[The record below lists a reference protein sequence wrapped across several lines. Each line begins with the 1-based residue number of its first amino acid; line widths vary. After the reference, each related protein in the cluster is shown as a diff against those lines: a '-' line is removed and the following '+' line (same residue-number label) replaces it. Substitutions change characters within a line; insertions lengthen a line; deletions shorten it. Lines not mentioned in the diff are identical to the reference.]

1 MKLHLSS
8 NKLVLI
14 ILYILIFLFSTIALS
29 DAVIDDKVKK
39 ITSNLRCMTCQ
50 NQTIYDSDADFSK
63 NIKQIVRQKII
74 DNQSEKEIIDFLVTR
89 YGEYIVFKPQFNRR
103 NIFLWIFPFLIF
115 ALSFVFFIFRL
126 KKNTNLIIVFI
137 SFFEFLIITN

>member
-1 MKLHLSS
+1 MNLHLSS

-14 ILYILIFLFSTIALS
+14 IFNLLILLFSTIVLS
-29 DAVIDDKVKK
+29 DEAIDDKVKK

-63 NIKQIVRQKII
+63 NIRQIVRQKLI
-74 DNQSEKEIIDFLVTR
+74 DNQNEKEIIDFLVAR

-103 NIFLWIFPFLIF
+103 NIFLWTFPLLIF
-115 ALSFVFFIFRL
+115 ALSFVFFIFCL
-126 KKNTNLIIVFI
+126 KKN
-137 SFFEFLIITN
+137 IT

>member
-74 DNQSEKEIIDFLVTR
+74 DNQSEKEIINFLVTR

-115 ALSFVFFIFRL
+115 GLSFVFFIFRL
-126 KKNTNLIIVFI
+126 KKNT
-137 SFFEFLIITN
+137 T

>member
-14 ILYILIFLFSTIALS
+14 ILYILIFLFSTVALG

-63 NIKQIVRQKII
+63 NIRQIVRQKII
-74 DNQSEKEIIDFLVTR
+74 DNQSEKEIIDFLVAR

-103 NIFLWIFPFLIF
+103 NIILWTFPFLIF

-126 KKNTNLIIVFI
+126 KKNT
-137 SFFEFLIITN
+137 T

>member
-74 DNQSEKEIIDFLVTR
+74 DNQSEEEIINFLVTR

-126 KKNTNLIIVFI
+126 KKNT
-137 SFFEFLIITN
+137 T

>member
-1 MKLHLSS
+1 MNLHLSS

-14 ILYILIFLFSTIALS
+14 IFNLLIFLFSTIALS
-29 DAVIDDKVKK
+29 DEAIDDKVKK

-63 NIKQIVRQKII
+63 TIRQIVRQKLT
-74 DNQSEKEIIDFLVTR
+74 DNQSEKEIINFLVER
-89 YGEYIVFKPQFNRR
+89 YGEYIVFTPQLNLR
-103 NIFLWIFPFLIF
+103 NIFLWVFPFLIF

-126 KKNTNLIIVFI
+126 KKNPTK
-137 SFFEFLIITN
+137 

>member
-14 ILYILIFLFSTIALS
+14 ILYILIFLFSTIALG

-74 DNQSEKEIIDFLVTR
+74 DNQSEKEIINFLVTR

-103 NIFLWIFPFLIF
+103 NIFLWTFPFLIF

-126 KKNTNLIIVFI
+126 KKNT
-137 SFFEFLIITN
+137 T

>member
-14 ILYILIFLFSTIALS
+14 ILYILIFLFSTFALG

-74 DNQSEKEIIDFLVTR
+74 DNQSEKEIINFLVTR

-126 KKNTNLIIVFI
+126 KKNT
-137 SFFEFLIITN
+137 T

>member
-14 ILYILIFLFSTIALS
+14 ILFILIFLFSTIALS

-74 DNQSEKEIIDFLVTR
+74 DNQSEEEIINFLVTR

-126 KKNTNLIIVFI
+126 KKNT
-137 SFFEFLIITN
+137 T

>member
-14 ILYILIFLFSTIALS
+14 ILYILIFLFSTVALG

-63 NIKQIVRQKII
+63 NIRQIVRQKII
-74 DNQSEKEIIDFLVTR
+74 DNQSEKEIINFLVAR
-89 YGEYIVFKPQFNRR
+89 YGEYIVFTPQLNHR
-103 NIFLWIFPFLIF
+103 NIFLWFFPFLIF
-115 ALSFVFFIFRL
+115 ALSFVFFIFRV
-126 KKNTNLIIVFI
+126 KKNSTK
-137 SFFEFLIITN
+137 

>member
-74 DNQSEKEIIDFLVTR
+74 DNQSEKEIINFLVTR

-115 ALSFVFFIFRL
+115 ALSLVFFIFRL
-126 KKNTNLIIVFI
+126 KKNT
-137 SFFEFLIITN
+137 T

>member
-1 MKLHLSS
+1 MKLYLSS

-29 DAVIDDKVKK
+29 EAVIDDKVKK

-74 DNQSEKEIIDFLVTR
+74 DNQSEKEIINFLVTR

-126 KKNTNLIIVFI
+126 KKKTTL
-137 SFFEFLIITN
+137 

>member
-74 DNQSEKEIIDFLVTR
+74 DNQNEKEIINFLVTR

-126 KKNTNLIIVFI
+126 KKNT
-137 SFFEFLIITN
+137 T

>member
-8 NKLVLI
+8 NKFVLI

-74 DNQSEKEIIDFLVTR
+74 DNQSEKEIINFLVTR
-89 YGEYIVFKPQFNRR
+89 YGDYIVFKPQFNRR

-126 KKNTNLIIVFI
+126 KKNT
-137 SFFEFLIITN
+137 T

>member
-14 ILYILIFLFSTIALS
+14 IFNLSIVIFSTIALS
-29 DAVIDDKVKK
+29 DGVIDDKVKK

-63 NIKQIVRQKII
+63 TIRQIVRQKLT
-74 DNQSEKEIIDFLVTR
+74 DNQSEKEIINFLVER
-89 YGEYIVFKPQFNRR
+89 YGEYIVFTPQLNLR
-103 NIFLWIFPFLIF
+103 NIFLWTFPFLIF

-126 KKNTNLIIVFI
+126 KKNPTK
-137 SFFEFLIITN
+137 

>member
-1 MKLHLSS
+1 MNLHLSS

-14 ILYILIFLFSTIALS
+14 ILYILIFLLSTIALG

-63 NIKQIVRQKII
+63 NIKQIVHQKII
-74 DNQSEKEIIDFLVTR
+74 DNQSEKEIINFLVTR

-126 KKNTNLIIVFI
+126 KKNT
-137 SFFEFLIITN
+137 T

>member
-8 NKLVLI
+8 NKLVL
-14 ILYILIFLFSTIALS
+14 LIFNLLIFIFSTIVLGNET
-29 DAVIDDKVKK
+29 IDDKVKK

-50 NQTIYDSDADFSK
+50 NQTIYDSNADFAK
-63 NIKQIVRQKII
+63 TIRQIVHQKLM
-74 DNQSEKEIIDFLVTR
+74 DNQSEKEIINFLVTR
-89 YGEYIVFKPQFNRR
+89 YGEYIVFKPLFNRR

-126 KKNTNLIIVFI
+126 KKNT
-137 SFFEFLIITN
+137 T

>member
-14 ILYILIFLFSTIALS
+14 ILYILIFLFSTIALG

-74 DNQSEKEIIDFLVTR
+74 DNQSEKEIIDFLVAR

-103 NIFLWIFPFLIF
+103 NIILWTFPFLIF

-126 KKNTNLIIVFI
+126 KKNT
-137 SFFEFLIITN
+137 T

>member
-14 ILYILIFLFSTIALS
+14 ILYILIFLFSTVALG

-74 DNQSEKEIIDFLVTR
+74 DNQSEKEIINFLVTR

-126 KKNTNLIIVFI
+126 KKNT
-137 SFFEFLIITN
+137 T

>member
-63 NIKQIVRQKII
+63 NIRQIVRQKII
-74 DNQSEKEIIDFLVTR
+74 DNQSEKEIISFLVVR

-115 ALSFVFFIFRL
+115 ALSFVFFIFCL
-126 KKNTNLIIVFI
+126 KKNT
-137 SFFEFLIITN
+137 T

>member
-1 MKLHLSS
+1 MKFHLSS

-14 ILYILIFLFSTIALS
+14 ILYKLIFLFSTIALG

-74 DNQSEKEIIDFLVTR
+74 DNQSEKEIINFLVTR

-115 ALSFVFFIFRL
+115 ALSFVFFIFCL
-126 KKNTNLIIVFI
+126 KKNT
-137 SFFEFLIITN
+137 T

>member
-14 ILYILIFLFSTIALS
+14 ILYILIFLFSTVALGN
-29 DAVIDDKVKK
+29 AVIDNKVKK

-63 NIKQIVRQKII
+63 TIRQIVHQKLT
-74 DNQSEKEIIDFLVTR
+74 DNQNEKEIINFLVER
-89 YGEYIVFKPQFNRR
+89 YGEYIVFTPQLNLR
-103 NIFLWIFPFLIF
+103 NIFLWVFPFLIF

-126 KKNTNLIIVFI
+126 KKNPTK
-137 SFFEFLIITN
+137 

>member
-14 ILYILIFLFSTIALS
+14 IFYILIFLFSTIALG

-63 NIKQIVRQKII
+63 TIKQIVRQKII
-74 DNQSEKEIIDFLVTR
+74 DNQSEKEIIDFLVAR
-89 YGEYIVFKPQFNRR
+89 YGEYIIFKPQFNRR
-103 NIFLWIFPFLIF
+103 NIFLWTFPFLIF

-126 KKNTNLIIVFI
+126 KKNT
-137 SFFEFLIITN
+137 T

>member
-63 NIKQIVRQKII
+63 TIRQIVRQKLT
-74 DNQSEKEIIDFLVTR
+74 DNQSEKEIINFLVER
-89 YGEYIVFKPQFNRR
+89 YGEYIVFTPQLNRR
-103 NIFLWIFPFLIF
+103 NIFLWVFPFLIF

-126 KKNTNLIIVFI
+126 KKNPTK
-137 SFFEFLIITN
+137 

>member
-14 ILYILIFLFSTIALS
+14 ILYILIFLLSTIALS

-50 NQTIYDSDADFSK
+50 NQTNYDSDADFSK
-63 NIKQIVRQKII
+63 NIRQIVRQKIM
-74 DNQSEKEIIDFLVTR
+74 DNQSEKEIINFLVAR
-89 YGEYIVFKPQFNRR
+89 YGEYIVFTPQLNRR

-126 KKNTNLIIVFI
+126 KKNT
-137 SFFEFLIITN
+137 T

>member
-63 NIKQIVRQKII
+63 NIRQIVRQKII

-126 KKNTNLIIVFI
+126 KKNT
-137 SFFEFLIITN
+137 T

>member
-1 MKLHLSS
+1 MKLHHSS

-14 ILYILIFLFSTIALS
+14 ILYILIFLFSTVALG

-63 NIKQIVRQKII
+63 NIKQIVRKKII
-74 DNQSEKEIIDFLVTR
+74 DNQSEKEIINFLVAR
-89 YGEYIVFKPQFNRR
+89 YGEYIVFTPQFNRR

-126 KKNTNLIIVFI
+126 KKNPTKQ
-137 SFFEFLIITN
+137 

>member
-14 ILYILIFLFSTIALS
+14 IFNLLILLFSTIALS
-29 DAVIDDKVKK
+29 DEAIDDKVKK

-63 NIKQIVRQKII
+63 NIRQIVRQKLI
-74 DNQSEKEIIDFLVTR
+74 DNQSEKEIINFSTR
-89 YGEYIVFKPQFNRR
+89 GYTIAEIADAIFVSPDTVKFHRR
-103 NIFLWIFPFLIF
+103 KLFEKLEVSNISDAIMLTI
-115 ALSFVFFIFRL
+115 
-126 KKNTNLIIVFI
+126 NNNLI
-137 SFFEFLIITN
+137 

>member
-14 ILYILIFLFSTIALS
+14 ILYILIFLFSTIALG
-29 DAVIDDKVKK
+29 DAVIDYKVKK

-74 DNQSEKEIIDFLVTR
+74 DNQSEKEIIDFLVAR

-103 NIFLWIFPFLIF
+103 NIILWTFPFLIF

-126 KKNTNLIIVFI
+126 KKNT
-137 SFFEFLIITN
+137 T

>member
-74 DNQSEKEIIDFLVTR
+74 DNQSEKEIIDFLVAR

-103 NIFLWIFPFLIF
+103 NIILWTFPFLIF

-126 KKNTNLIIVFI
+126 KKNT
-137 SFFEFLIITN
+137 T

>member
-1 MKLHLSS
+1 MKLNLSS

-14 ILYILIFLFSTIALS
+14 ILYILIFLFSTIALG

-50 NQTIYDSDADFSK
+50 NQTIYDSDANFSK
-63 NIKQIVRQKII
+63 NIRQIVRQKII
-74 DNQSEKEIIDFLVTR
+74 DNQSEKEIIDFLVAR

-126 KKNTNLIIVFI
+126 KKNT
-137 SFFEFLIITN
+137 T